1 MNIYAEKKPQRNRA
15 KSVKVT
21 LLTLFAIFL
30 CLIISACRSYDLTKD
45 QIQEFKVEFCNEDN
59 NEYIIISGV
68 PFHSAL
74 VIERIIITAS
84 NSSSINVMA
93 DMRLCGSEIGIG
105 LPFYLKI
112 QIYKN
117 IDTVTLGKDKEIIW
131 ERNTGIQEDVAKL
144 SHK

>member
-1 MNIYAEKKPQRNRA
+1 MEHIRQKKAVAVCQS
-15 KSVKVT
+15 KIMKIVSSII
-21 LLTLFAIFL
+21 FSMFL
-30 CLIISACRSYDLTKD
+30 CLTISACKSYDLTKD
-45 QIQEFKVEFCNEDN
+45 QIQEFKVEFCTEGS

-74 VIERIIITAS
+74 VIEKVIITAS
-84 NSSSINVMA
+84 SSSSINVMA

-131 ERNTGIQEDVAKL
+131 ERE
-144 SHK
+144 